1 VDVALDGSG
10 SWLTSSGQADNDLL
24 VFEGTNCDG
33 PCFASSALS
42 VIYYLFSMYLRTFS
56 QTSG

>member
-10 SWLTSSGQADNDLL
+10 SWLTSFGQADNDLL

-33 PCFASSALS
+33 RVS
-42 VIYYLFSMYLRTFS
+42 LRRPYP
-56 QTSG
+56 